1 MEVER
6 FVHGNSTSKVDFS
19 VLSPSSSLLLL
30 TSCGYYCSAKSIA
43 LFGASFASN
52 CLCITR
58 NLEHS
63 LNHSVFGILWSMW
76 NPGPE

>member
-6 FVHGNSTSKVDFS
+6 FVHDNSTIKDFS
-19 VLSPSSSLLLL
+19 VLSPSFSLLLL
-30 TSCGYYCSAKSIA
+30 TSCEYYCSAKSIA

-63 LNHSVFGILWSMW
+63 LIHSVFGILWSMW